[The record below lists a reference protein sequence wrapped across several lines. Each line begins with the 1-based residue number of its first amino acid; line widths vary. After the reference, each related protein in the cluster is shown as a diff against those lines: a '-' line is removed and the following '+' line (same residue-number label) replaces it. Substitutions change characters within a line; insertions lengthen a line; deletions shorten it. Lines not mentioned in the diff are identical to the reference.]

1 VGFKLQLWSRCKI
14 MIDNRIFGSLFA
26 VVLFVAIACH
36 AQAQSSNSNVDALQ
50 LRITIV
56 TPTVKQGDPVEILV
70 EIKNNGKYEVS
81 VARWLLC
88 TTNGPSCLSLEF
100 EDEDGLKHE
109 GEAMHAIMSPDAT
122 NEWWTQLSP
131 SHYYGVEER
140 LEGLPYDFLKKPGR
154 YRVTARYVSKGG
166 LTPPSR
172 EDWHIP
178 AREVWKGDIVSNV
191 GSFEVVAKGK

>member
-1 VGFKLQLWSRCKI
+1 
-14 MIDNRIFGSLFA
+14 MIVKRMLLSLFA
-26 VVLFVAIACH
+26 VVLVVAIACH
-36 AQAQSSNSNVDALQ
+36 AQRQSSNANVDPLQ
-50 LRITIV
+50 LRMVIL
-56 TPTVKQGDPVEILV
+56 TPTVTQGDPVEIRV

-88 TTNGPSCLSLEF
+88 TMNGPSCLSLEF
-100 EDEDGLKHE
+100 EDEDGSKHE
-109 GEAMHAIMSPDAT
+109 GEAIHATMSLDAT

-140 LEGLPYDFLKKPGR
+140 LEGLPYDFLNKQGR
-154 YRVTARYVSKGG
+154 YKVTARYVSKGG